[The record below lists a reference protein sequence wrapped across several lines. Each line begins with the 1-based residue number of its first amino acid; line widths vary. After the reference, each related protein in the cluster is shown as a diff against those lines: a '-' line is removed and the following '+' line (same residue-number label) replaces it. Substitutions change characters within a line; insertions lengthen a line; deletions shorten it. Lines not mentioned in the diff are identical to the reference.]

1 MLKCMFS
8 NEHAMMEMT
17 PVENIFIAEYMPK
30 APDNS
35 VKVYLYGLM
44 LCRNPY
50 MDAEDIQL
58 ALGLDEQ
65 AVIEAFFYWE
75 KQGLIR
81 VVGED
86 PVQVRYLTPRQH
98 AVSSAPS
105 PVMEYA
111 EHVAALN
118 SVFTARTLSSTEL
131 RHMLDWVEVFGMDK
145 DAMAAVAEY
154 CVAMKGQKVSVN
166 YMDAVA
172 KSWAEAGILTKERA
186 MEHIKAMAERASG
199 AQKLLNRWRI
209 SRKPTQDELNMYEKW
224 TKGWGFDE
232 ESIQA
237 ACVEMTGAYK
247 PSFNYL
253 DAILES
259 YRHSGAVSAAEVD
272 EYLKKKDAAREAV
285 RELTRLIFERAGIK
299 RAPKSHE
306 REQVDRWNGEWS
318 LPAELLLYAADCAK
332 NSSTPF
338 AQVRRLASQW
348 HEAGVLTLSAAR
360 ERMEDAD
367 QSAKKD
373 AKKKD
378 TRALRYSQR
387 SYSDDDLK
395 HILVDFMD
403 DDA

>member
-17 PVENIFIAEYMPK
+17 SVENIFIAEYMPK
-30 APDNS
+30 APDDS

-86 PVQVRYLTPRQH
+86 PVQIRYLTLRQH

-172 KSWAEAGILTKERA
+172 KSWAEAGILTKEKA

-224 TKGWGFDE
+224 TKGWGFDD

-259 YRHSGAVSAAEVD
+259 YRHSGAVSATEVD
-272 EYLKKKDAAREAV
+272 EYLKKKDAARETV

-299 RAPKSHE
+299 RAPKSNE
-306 REQVDRWNGEWS
+306 REQVERWNGEWN

-348 HEAGVLTLSAAR
+348 HEDGVSTLSAAR
-360 ERMEDAD
+360 ERMQDAD
-367 QSAKKD
+367 QSAKKG

-378 TRALRYSQR
+378 ARALRYSQR

>member
-30 APDNS
+30 APDDS

-86 PVQVRYLTPRQH
+86 PVQIRYLTLRQH

-172 KSWAEAGILTKERA
+172 KSWAEAGILTKEKA

-259 YRHSGAVSAAEVD
+259 YRHSGAVSATEVD
-272 EYLKKKDAAREAV
+272 EYLKKKDAARETV

-299 RAPKSHE
+299 RAPKSNE
-306 REQVDRWNGEWS
+306 REQVERWNGEWN

-332 NSSTPF
+332 NSSTPLPRCAGWPRNGMRTAF
-338 AQVRRLASQW
+338 QRLAPHGS
-348 HEAGVLTLSAAR
+348 VCR
-360 ERMEDAD
+360 
-367 QSAKKD
+367 
-373 AKKKD
+373 
-378 TRALRYSQR
+378 TRTNPQR
-387 SYSDDDLK
+387 RAQRK
-395 HILVDFMD
+395 RTRGR
-403 DDA
+403 

>member
-30 APDNS
+30 APDDS

-86 PVQVRYLTPRQH
+86 PVQIRYLTLRQH

-131 RHMLDWVEVFGMDK
+131 RHMLDWV
-145 DAMAAVAEY
+145 
-154 CVAMKGQKVSVN
+154 
-166 YMDAVA
+166 
-172 KSWAEAGILTKERA
+172 
-186 MEHIKAMAERASG
+186 
-199 AQKLLNRWRI
+199 
-209 SRKPTQDELNMYEKW
+209 
-224 TKGWGFDE
+224 
-232 ESIQA
+232 
-237 ACVEMTGAYK
+237 
-247 PSFNYL
+247 
-253 DAILES
+253 
-259 YRHSGAVSAAEVD
+259 AVS
-272 EYLKKKDAAREAV
+272 Y
-285 RELTRLIFERAGIK
+285 T
-299 RAPKSHE
+299 H
-306 REQVDRWNGEWS
+306 
-318 LPAELLLYAADCAK
+318 
-332 NSSTPF
+332 
-338 AQVRRLASQW
+338 
-348 HEAGVLTLSAAR
+348 LTLP
-360 ERMEDAD
+360 
-367 QSAKKD
+367 
-373 AKKKD
+373 
-378 TRALRYSQR
+378 TN
-387 SYSDDDLK
+387 
-395 HILVDFMD
+395 
-403 DDA
+403 